1 MDKYTFGNKLY
12 KLRTESNLT
21 QKDLANILGV
31 SDKAV
36 SKWETGE
43 AMPRVK
49 TLKNIADCFSVT
61 YEDLLSQTEELKTN
75 ETEKHEAYESFF
87 HKRVVKVKKD
97 IKEHSIAFLCA
108 TILIFCLRIAIG
120 FQALFVGNGFY
131 FGSLFFGALLPIT
144 LGMVFGILL
153 LFFLKKELLN
163 SQRNISVL
171 FVLSFLSVISQIVF
185 FLTETEID
193 LFVVL
198 STLIV
203 ACSFIVVFVILN
215 LSKKRK
221 IYIEIK
227 RIVTNTGLILVV
239 VFALYLTRVLSFPE
253 IGNLIQ
259 IAFVNYFSLFILS
272 ETIEYKNLLSVKIQ
286 EENQK
291 KEKTVKKLIWTLVV
305 AFSIFILLVT
315 SFPGIIVKYQVSK
328 LSTANET
335 GVLFNDVNVSFDG
348 LSNNRYTFDKLS
360 FSLPQDYITLDDND
374 GTNTDETFG
383 FTKAGYE
390 KGVLYVKKHKEDL
403 SQVTALLFDG
413 EDEEQ
418 LKQYFID
425 IFGMYPKN
433 DLEYNALMYSI
444 KAEDI
449 NVFDYKECIIYAVLI
464 FGRDIST
471 FNGNYDMEFYTTD
484 EMSVEIQKMK
494 RIFFNGSEVEYID
507 GDYQAINM
515 NVVLN
520 SEEGYYQIVY
530 FPDREEQID
539 EEFIYKLLNSIEKAE

>member
-1 MDKYTFGNKLY
+1 MALNFN
-12 KLRTESNLT
+12 
-21 QKDLANILGV
+21 DLGY
-31 SDKAV
+31 
-36 SKWETGE
+36 EE
-43 AMPRVK
+43 AQ
-49 TLKNIADCFSVT
+49 D
-61 YEDLLSQTEELKTN
+61 
-75 ETEKHEAYESFF
+75 
-87 HKRVVKVKKD
+87 
-97 IKEHSIAFLCA
+97 
-108 TILIFCLRIAIG
+108 
-120 FQALFVGNGFY
+120 
-131 FGSLFFGALLPIT
+131 
-144 LGMVFGILL
+144 
-153 LFFLKKELLN
+153 
-163 SQRNISVL
+163 
-171 FVLSFLSVISQIVF
+171 
-185 FLTETEID
+185 
-193 LFVVL
+193 
-198 STLIV
+198 
-203 ACSFIVVFVILN
+203 
-215 LSKKRK
+215 
-221 IYIEIK
+221 
-227 RIVTNTGLILVV
+227 LIL
-239 VFALYLTRVLSFPE
+239 
-253 IGNLIQ
+253 
-259 IAFVNYFSLFILS
+259 FSDVP
-272 ETIEYKNLLSVKIQ
+272 N
-286 EENQK
+286 
-291 KEKTVKKLIWTLVV
+291 
-305 AFSIFILLVT
+305 
-315 SFPGIIVKYQVSK
+315 IV
-328 LSTANET
+328 
-335 GVLFNDVNVSFDG
+335 
-348 LSNNRYTFDKLS
+348 
-360 FSLPQDYITLDDND
+360 TLDDND

>member
-449 NVFDYKECIIYAVLI
+449 NIFDYKECIIYAVLI

>member
-163 SQRNISVL
+163 SQQNISVL

-272 ETIEYKNLLSVKIQ
+272 EAIEYKNLLSVKIQ

-305 AFSIFILLVT
+305 AFSIFILLVI

-374 GTNTDETFG
+374 GTNTDKTFG

-425 IFGMYPKN
+425 VFGMYPKN

-494 RIFFNGSEVEYID
+494 RICFNGSEVEYID

>member
-305 AFSIFILLVT
+305 AFSIFILLVI

>member
-539 EEFIYKLLNSIEKAE
+539 EEFVYKLLNSIEKAE

>member
-108 TILIFCLRIAIG
+108 TVLIFCLRIAIG

-131 FGSLFFGALLPIT
+131 FGSLFFGSLLPIT
-144 LGMVFGILL
+144 LGMIFGILL

-163 SQRNISVL
+163 SQRNITVL
-171 FVLSFLSVISQIVF
+171 FVLAFLSVLSQIIF

-193 LFVVL
+193 LFVIL

-203 ACSFIVVFVILN
+203 ACSFVVVFVILN

-221 IYIEIK
+221 NCIEIK

-272 ETIEYKNLLSVKIQ
+272 ETIEYKNLLSVKKQ

-291 KEKTVKKLIWTLVV
+291 KEKAVKKLIWTLVV
-305 AFSIFILLVT
+305 AFSIFILLVI
-315 SFPGIIVKYQVSK
+315 SFPGFIVKYQVSK

-335 GVLFNDVNVSFDG
+335 GVLFNDINVSFDG
-348 LSNNRYTFDKLS
+348 ISNNRYIFDKLS
-360 FSLPQDYITLDDND
+360 FSLPQDYIKLDDND

-390 KGVLYVKKHKEDL
+390 KGVLYIKKHNEDL
-403 SQVTALLFDG
+403 SQVTTLLFAG

-425 IFGMYPKN
+425 VFGMYPKN

-471 FNGNYDMEFYTTD
+471 FNGNHDMEFYTTD

-494 RIFFNGSEVEYID
+494 RICFNGSEVEYID

-539 EEFIYKLLNSIEKAE
+539 EEFVYKLLNSIEKAE

>member
-305 AFSIFILLVT
+305 AFSIFILLVI

-471 FNGNYDMEFYTTD
+471 FNGNYDMEFHTTD

>member
-227 RIVTNTGLILVV
+227 GIVTNTGLILVV

-520 SEEGYYQIVY
+520 SEKGYYQIVY

>member
-449 NVFDYKECIIYAVLI
+449 NIFDYKECIIYAVLI

-539 EEFIYKLLNSIEKAE
+539 EEFVYKLLNSIEKAE